1 MNPAD
6 LAHHLS
12 RRARGLPVWF
22 SLAMHGTDAY
32 RDAMEATLQVTR
44 ESADI
49 IRSAGHV
56 DLVLEPELSVIVFK
70 RLGWNAQQYQQ
81 WSDRILERGLAF
93 VVPSSWNG
101 ETVLRL
107 CIVNPRTTVAGIQSI
122 IDSLK

>member
-1 MNPAD
+1 
-6 LAHHLS
+6 
-12 RRARGLPVWF
+12 
-22 SLAMHGTDAY
+22 
-32 RDAMEATLQVTR
+32 MEATLQVTR

-49 IRSAGHV
+49 IRNATHV

-70 RLGWNAQQYQQ
+70 RLGWTAQQYQQ

>member
-1 MNPAD
+1 
-6 LAHHLS
+6 
-12 RRARGLPVWF
+12 
-22 SLAMHGTDAY
+22 
-32 RDAMEATLQVTR
+32 MEATLQVTR

-49 IRSAGHV
+49 IRNATHV

-107 CIVNPRTTVAGIQSI
+107 CIVNPRTTVSGIQSI

>member
-1 MNPAD
+1 MRNAN
-6 LAHHLS
+6 
-12 RRARGLPVWF
+12 
-22 SLAMHGTDAY
+22 HGEVG
-32 RDAMEATLQVTR
+32 M
-44 ESADI
+44 
-49 IRSAGHV
+49 G
-56 DLVLEPELSVIVFK
+56 PELSVIVFK

-122 IDSLK
+122 IDSLT